1 MRALAARV
9 EDSFATLVTVAVVV
23 LPLAEIVAR
32 RYFETGVPGAGPFTL
47 HLTMWAGMLG
57 AAIAARDGKLLT
69 LATGTLIP
77 EGRARRLA
85 QLAGHAVGVLVAA
98 ALAVGGWELVKLY
111 REVGNFIAVDVPVW
125 IAALVFPV
133 AFGLIAV
140 RLAWTASSRLAG
152 RGIAALG
159 LVVGVWIAWYPEA
172 IQGTPA
178 WPWLIVTLGA
188 AAIGAPIFA
197 VIGGATLFLF
207 LVGGGLPVVMLV
219 NAYSQLTSETLPS
232 IPLFTLAGFLL
243 AEGKAP
249 ERLLRLFRALFGWM
263 PGGTAVV
270 TAALCAFFTT
280 FTGGSGVTILA
291 LGGLLMPALLAE
303 GYRGRFSLGLV
314 TASGSLGLLLP
325 PALPLMLYGIIA
337 QGIPLENLFIGGF
350 LPGLLMILLVAALG
364 IREGFVSGNARV
376 PFRVSEAAAALWVAK
391 WELALPVVVLVSLLG
406 GFATPVESAALAA
419 LYALVVQRFVHR
431 DLPSTRDV
439 VRVTGDCISL
449 VGGVLIILAVAAGLT
464 NYLIDAQVPDALV
477 AWTQANISSQIV
489 FLLALNLFLI
499 IVGCLMDI
507 FSALVVVVP
516 LIIPMATA
524 FGVHPV
530 HLGIIFVANLELG
543 YLTPPVGLNLFLS
556 SYRFGKP
563 VMEVARASLPML
575 LILAFGVLVITYVP
589 WLTLGLLD
597 MMGRL

>member
-1 MRALAARV
+1 MRAVAARI
-9 EDSFATLVTVAVVV
+9 ENSFATVVTVAVVV
-23 LPLAEIVAR
+23 LPLAEIAAR
-32 RYFETGVPGAGPFTL
+32 WFLGTGVPGSGPFTL
-47 HLTMWAGMLG
+47 HLTLWAGMLG

-77 EGRARRLA
+77 EGRLRHLA
-85 QLAGHAVGVLVAA
+85 QIGGNAVGALVAA
-98 ALAVGGWELVKLY
+98 ALAWGGVELVALY
-111 REVGNFIAVDVPVW
+111 REVGNPIAIDVPVW

-133 AFGLIAV
+133 TFGLIAV
-140 RLAWTASSRLAG
+140 RLAWKASPQPLGRALAAV
-152 RGIAALG
+152 GIVAGLWIARNPEAFLG
-159 LVVGVWIAWYPEA
+159 TPVWIWLVLVVASAV
-172 IQGTPA
+172 
-178 WPWLIVTLGA
+178 L
-188 AAIGAPIFA
+188 GAPIFA
-197 VIGGATLFLF
+197 VLGGVTLFLF
-207 LVGGGLPVVMLV
+207 LSEGSLPIVMLV
-219 NAYSQLTSETLPS
+219 KAFEQLTSETLPS

-303 GYRGRFSLGLV
+303 GYRERFSLGLV

-350 LPGLLMILLVAALG
+350 LPGLLMILLMAALG
-364 IREGFVSGNARV
+364 VREGLVTAGART
-376 PFRVSEAAAALWVAK
+376 PFRVRDAGVALWAAK
-391 WELALPVVVLVSLLG
+391 WEVVMPVVVLVSLLG
-406 GFATPVESAALAA
+406 GYATPVESAAVAA
-419 LYALVVQRFVHR
+419 LYALIVQRFIHR
-431 DLPSTRDV
+431 DLPSTGEV

-449 VGGVLIILAVAAGLT
+449 VGGVLVILAVAAGLT
-464 NYLIDAQVPDALV
+464 NYLINAQVPDALV
-477 AWTQANISSQIV
+477 AWTQANITSPLT
-489 FLLALNLFLI
+489 FLLVLNLFLI
-499 IVGCLMDI
+499 VVGCLMDI

-516 LIIPMATA
+516 LIIPIAQA
-524 FGVHPV
+524 FGIHPV

-575 LILAFGVLVITYVP
+575 LILAVGVLLITYVP
-589 WLTLGLLD
+589 WLTLGLLQW
-597 MMGRL
+597 MGR